1 MVYNLLLENDRTQR
15 VGPMGYS
22 DAIFSHSE
30 GEGLEVFRG
39 VYAELDEGLTLTKGN
54 RSIWTIEENL
64 TNYFHFMLLVF

>member
-1 MVYNLLLENDRTQR
+1 
-15 VGPMGYS
+15 MGYS
-22 DAIFSHSE
+22 DAVFFNSE
-30 GEGLEVFRG
+30 GKGLGAVRG